1 VLQQML
7 DDVARR
13 ELSIEP
19 LITGIY
25 AIDDGAAAG
34 RDFENGSLGKV
45 LLIRP

>member
-1 VLQQML
+1 ML

-25 AIDDGAAAG
+25 AIDDGAVAW

-45 LLIRP
+45 LLMRP